1 MSHARLFA
9 ALLALVLAATP
20 AAAQTVRTEGGVLAG
35 TTADGLA
42 VYKAI
47 PFAAPPVG
55 DLRWRAPAPAAPWTG
70 VRPAQAF
77 APACMQ
83 RSVAHPEFG
92 YPALSVSEDCLYL
105 NVWAPAKAQRLP
117 VMVWIHGGSFTN
129 GGTAIPLY
137 SGEHLARR
145 GVVVVSLAYR
155 LGAFG
160 LLASPGLSA
169 EGGGASGNWGLMD
182 QIAGLKWVKRNIAA
196 FGGDPGR
203 VTVFGESAGAI
214 SVSMLAA
221 SPAAR
226 GLFQRAIS
234 ESGGSFGPPKR
245 EKDEGGA
252 FVEPL
257 SVAEAQ
263 GAAFLKGLGVAGVAQ
278 ARALPAEAVL
288 KAGGELSPTLDGRV
302 IAGNP
307 YALYAAGRYNDVPV
321 LIGTNA
327 DEGSLFVP
335 GAKAADY
342 QARVRA
348 GFGAWA
354 EAILA
359 AYPGATDAQALR
371 SSRDLL
377 RETLFAWPTWTW
389 ARLQAKSGRGAV
401 YLYDFAHRPP
411 YPTPAFTRDWGA
423 THGAEIPYVLGTF
436 EAMPFMAK
444 GAGAEDRAV
453 AERMQAYWVNF
464 ARTGDPNGPGL
475 PRWPAYTTSAP
486 VEMHLDGGAKPGPV
500 SNLDKLTVV
509 DGYFA
514 WRRAEEAKGGR

>member
-1 MSHARLFA
+1 MKFA
-9 ALLALVLAATP
+9 ALFALALAATP
-20 AAAQTVRTEGGVLAG
+20 AAAQTVRTEGGVLAS

-70 VRPAQAF
+70 VRSAQAF

-83 RSVAHPEFG
+83 HSAAYPDFG
-92 YPALSVSEDCLYL
+92 IPALSVSEDCLYL
-105 NVWAPAKAQRLP
+105 NVWTPAKRPGERLP
-117 VMVWIHGGSFTN
+117 VMVWIHGGSFTS

-145 GVVVVSLAYR
+145 GVVVVSVAYR
-155 LGAFG
+155 LGALG
-160 LLASPGLSA
+160 LMASPELSA

-196 FGGDPGR
+196 FGGDPRR

-234 ESGGSFGPPKR
+234 ESGGSFGPLKR

-252 FVEPL
+252 IVAPL
-257 SVAEAQ
+257 NVAEAQ
-263 GAAFLKGLGVAGVAQ
+263 GAAFLKGMGVAGVAE
-278 ARALPAEAVL
+278 ARKLPAEAVL
-288 KAGGELSPTLDGRV
+288 KAGGEFWPALDGRV
-302 IAGNP
+302 IAGDP
-307 YALYAAGRYNDVPV
+307 YALYAAGRYNDTPV

-327 DEGSLFVP
+327 DEGALFVP

-348 GFGAWA
+348 GYGVWA
-354 EAILA
+354 DRILA

-371 SSRDLL
+371 SGRDLL
-377 RETLFAWPTWTW
+377 RETIFAWPTWTW
-389 ARLQAKSGRGAV
+389 ARLQAKTGHGAV
-401 YLYDFAHRPP
+401 FVYDFAHRPP
-411 YPTPAFTRDWGA
+411 YPSPAFTRDWGA
-423 THGAEIPYVLGTF
+423 THGAEIAYVLGTF
-436 EAMPFMAK
+436 EAMPFMAA
-444 GAGAEDRAV
+444 AGADDHAL

-475 PRWPAYTTSAP
+475 PRWPAFTTAAP
-486 VEMHLDGGAKPGPV
+486 VEMHFDGREKVGPV
-500 SNLDKLTVV
+500 LNLDKLKVV

-514 WRRAEEAKGGR
+514 WRRAEAKPFP